1 MYVKSENFLCP
12 LNLCRA
18 AGAVAVLVLG
28 AVSVNAQ
35 QMPEGHPGGMM
46 APKSQGGQGSQGSG
60 LMQQVQQ
67 KRAEI
72 EQLNQQLMEIQQ
84 NTIDANP
91 GLAAQRDELISF
103 VDEKMAETG
112 YDAEAARGRIEK
124 LQGEMQSGDLS
135 DEEQQQHR
143 QQLRQEMTSMQQAQ
157 GEVMQDE
164 EFQAK
169 REALNE
175 DLVAAMQEQNP
186 RTDELISQLQT
197 AQQEYQQLAQQA
209 MQQHGGGMGM
219 GSQQGGGSPN

>member
-1 MYVKSENFLCP
+1 MYVKSENFLRP

-46 APKSQGGQGSQGSG
+46 APKSQGGQGSG

-72 EQLNQQLMEIQQ
+72 EQLNQQLMVIQE
-84 NTIDANP
+84 NTIEANP
-91 GLAAQRDELISF
+91 ELATQRDELISF

-112 YDAEAARGRIEK
+112 YDAEAARGRIEE

-135 DEEQQQHR
+135 AEEEQQHR

-157 GEVMQDE
+157 GQVMQDE

-169 REALNE
+169 RQALNE
-175 DLVAAMQEQNP
+175 NLVAAMQEQNP
-186 RTDELISQLQT
+186 KTDELISQLQT

-209 MQQHGGGMGM
+209 MQQRGGGMGM

>member
-1 MYVKSENFLCP
+1 MSMKSQNFLRP
-12 LNLCRA
+12 LNLLRA
-18 AGAVAVLVLG
+18 AGTAAVLVFG
-28 AVSVNAQ
+28 AVSVSAQ

-46 APKSQGGQGSQGSG
+46 APNSQGQGNELIQK
-60 LMQQVQQ
+60 VQA

-72 EQLNQQLMEIQQ
+72 QQLNQQLMQIQE
-84 NTIDANP
+84 NTIEGNP
-91 GLAAQRDELISF
+91 ELAKQRDDLISF

-124 LQGEMQSGDLS
+124 LQGEMQSGELS
-135 DEEQQQHR
+135 TEEEQQHR

-157 GEVMQDE
+157 GQIMQDE

-175 DLVAAMQEQNP
+175 SLVAAMQEQNP
-186 RTDELISQLQT
+186 QTDQLITRLQS

-209 MQQHGGGMGM
+209 MQQQGGGMG
-219 GSQQGGGSPN
+219 SPN

>member
-1 MYVKSENFLCP
+1 MYMKSENFLRP
-12 LNLCRA
+12 LTFCRA
-18 AGAVAVLVLG
+18 AGAAAVLALG

-35 QMPEGHPGGMM
+35 QMPEGHPGGMT
-46 APKSQGGQGSQGSG
+46 APKSQGSQGSQSG

-72 EQLNQQLMEIQQ
+72 EQLNQQLMQIQE
-84 NTIDANP
+84 NTIEANP
-91 GLAAQRDELISF
+91 ELATQRDELISF

-135 DEEQQQHR
+135 AEQEQQHR

-157 GEVMQDE
+157 GQVMQDE

-169 REALNE
+169 RQALNE
-175 DLVAAMQEQNP
+175 NLVAAMQEQNP
-186 RTDELISQLQT
+186 KTDELISQLQT

>member
-1 MYVKSENFLCP
+1 MSMKPQNFLRP
-12 LNLCRA
+12 LNLLRA
-18 AGAVAVLVLG
+18 AGTAAVLVFG
-28 AVSVNAQ
+28 AASVSAQ

-46 APKSQGGQGSQGSG
+46 APKSQGNELIQK
-60 LMQQVQQ
+60 VQA

-72 EQLNQQLMEIQQ
+72 QQLNQQLMQIQES
-84 NTIDANP
+84 TIEANP
-91 GLAAQRDELISF
+91 ELAQQRDELISF

-124 LQGEMQSGDLS
+124 LQGEMQSGELS
-135 DEEQQQHR
+135 TEEEQQHR

-157 GEVMQDE
+157 GQIMQDE

-175 DLVAAMQEQNP
+175 NLVAAMQEQNP
-186 RTDELISQLQT
+186 KTDELISQLQT

-209 MQQHGGGMGM
+209 MQQHGGGMG
-219 GSQQGGGSPN
+219 SPN

>member
-1 MYVKSENFLCP
+1 MYVKSENFLRP

-18 AGAVAVLVLG
+18 AGACAVLALG

-46 APKSQGGQGSQGSG
+46 APNSQGSQGG

-72 EQLNQQLMEIQQ
+72 EQLNQQLMEIQE
-84 NTIDANP
+84 NTIEANP
-91 GLAAQRDELISF
+91 ELATQRDELISF

-135 DEEQQQHR
+135 AEQEQQHR

-157 GEVMQDE
+157 GQVMQDE

-169 REALNE
+169 RQALNE
-175 DLVAAMQEQNP
+175 NLVSAMQEQNP
-186 RTDELISQLQT
+186 QTDELISQLQT

-209 MQQHGGGMGM
+209 MQQRGGGMGM